1 VHSGRRTRESLFGET
16 PPGTCA
22 YRGDVLP
29 TGHLLAFAL
38 TALALIAAPGPSV
51 LFVISRSL
59 VLGRAAGLATVVG
72 NALGAYVQ
80 VVAVAFGVG
89 AVVQRSVTVFT
100 ALKLIGA
107 VYLIY
112 LGLHAVRH
120 RHSLAGALDTA
131 VEAKTTRR
139 VLRDGFVVGVA
150 NPKVIIFFTA
160 ILPQFVDPRAG
171 HVPVQ
176 MLLLGAVFF
185 AIALISDSTWA
196 LAASAARSWLG
207 RSPRRLEAIGGAGG
221 LVMIGIGA
229 RLALTGRKG

>member
-1 VHSGRRTRESLFGET
+1 MLR
-16 PPGTCA
+16 
-22 YRGDVLP
+22 
-29 TGHLLAFAL
+29 TGHLVAFAL
-38 TALALIAAPGPSV
+38 TAFALIVVPGPSV

-72 NALGAYVQ
+72 NAFGAYMQ

-100 ALKLIGA
+100 ALKLVGA
-107 VYLIY
+107 SYLMY
-112 LGLHAVRH
+112 LGVQAIRH
-120 RHSLAGALDTA
+120 RRSLAGAIDA
-131 VEAKTTRR
+131 GVELTTTRR
-139 VLRDGFVVGVA
+139 VLRDGFVVGIA

-160 ILPQFVDPRAG
+160 MLPQFVDPQAG
-171 HVPVQ
+171 HVTVQ

-185 AIALISDSTWA
+185 AIALISDSAWA
-196 LAASAARSWLG
+196 LFASAARSWLG

-229 RLALTGRKG
+229 RLALTGRKD